1 MGRGTAILA
10 KMDLK
15 ITFEKKGWNYE
26 VQVCLTL
33 TKNVEKFE
41 KKFPQLLFQIFFCTS
56 CMSKSTIDVSGF
68 AAGTHISSI
77 AISLYIFNLSMYVC
91 KHRVFKMDCFYS
103 KQLLWFIL
111 VLVHTCH
118 FPPPHN
124 ALNNFHGKKMGI
136 FDSFQNCLK

>member
-77 AISLYIFNLSMYVC
+77 AISLYIFNLSMYVNTG
-91 KHRVFKMDCFYS
+91 YS
-103 KQLLWFIL
+103 KWIGTHFKKIMLLCFL
-111 VLVHTCH
+111 VSGISTRKGEIKAPEAKATV
-118 FPPPHN
+118 
-124 ALNNFHGKKMGI
+124 AL
-136 FDSFQNCLK
+136 

>member
-77 AISLYIFNLSMYVC
+77 AISLYIFNLSMYVNTG
-91 KHRVFKMDCFYS
+91 YS
-103 KQLLWFIL
+103 KWIVSILNIL